1 MAVASPYYRHFRRC
15 LDLSYPTSTG
25 EMLRFHSQPMST
37 DFPQYSDYDR
47 VKELV
52 RNDAVMVPNPL
63 TSLIM
68 MFTGTMGI
76 KR

>member
-1 MAVASPYYRHFRRC
+1 MAVASPYYRYFRRC

-25 EMLRFHSQPMST
+25 EMLRFQAQQMST
-37 DFPQYSDYDR
+37 DFSQYSDYDR

-52 RNDAVMVPNPL
+52 RNNVVIVQNSL
-63 TSLIM
+63 TFLM